1 MHGQEGRSTL
11 HAISAISAQG
21 NPEFPRKFS
30 SAPPEKRSNRARTWK
45 GGLVGPKGRVIAF
58 EPIPTT
64 FALLAS
70 NARYFA
76 HDNVTLFN
84 AAISD
89 KTALCGMD
97 IPKFSTG
104 LANYYEA
111 ELTPSD
117 QADTSV
123 LSLSLD
129 AFTFPSRIALIKID
143 AENHEYPVLQGMRI
157 LLLRDHPVLIVETG
171 QQLVIDFLS
180 TLCYSMLR
188 LPNSPNILFVQK
200 A

>member
-1 MHGQEGRSTL
+1 
-11 HAISAISAQG
+11 
-21 NPEFPRKFS
+21 
-30 SAPPEKRSNRARTWK
+30 
-45 GGLVGPKGRVIAF
+45 
-58 EPIPTT
+58 
-64 FALLAS
+64 
-70 NARYFA
+70 
-76 HDNVTLFN
+76 
-84 AAISD
+84 
-89 KTALCGMD
+89 MD